1 VLVRLKTVKNV
12 DLELASS
19 FLKLGALRFIS
30 RKSPASTKNIEQIL
44 LLEEILKLPTPPLL
58 PPPLQNGIKF
68 KKNSSV
74 FNTDRFSKTNRGGTL
89 KRLLLRTTPRLKEPK
104 KARQKSPL
112 VISESKAYPTPFCTR
127 ACARKASPIPPS
139 ARLEIILQLKRSSYI
154 LGGAFTRRSSQFK

>member
-1 VLVRLKTVKNV
+1 MLILSSPQVFKNWGRYALF
-12 DLELASS
+12 LE
-19 FLKLGALRFIS
+19 
-30 RKSPASTKNIEQIL
+30 KSPASTKNIGQIL
-44 LLEEILKLPTPPLL
+44 LLEEILKLPTPPPPPPPLL

-89 KRLLLRTTPRLKEPK
+89 KRLLLHTTPRSKE
-104 KARQKSPL
+104 
-112 VISESKAYPTPFCTR
+112 SETTRRKLPSAITEPKAYPTPFCTR

-154 LGGAFTRRSSQFK
+154 SGGAFTRRSSQFK